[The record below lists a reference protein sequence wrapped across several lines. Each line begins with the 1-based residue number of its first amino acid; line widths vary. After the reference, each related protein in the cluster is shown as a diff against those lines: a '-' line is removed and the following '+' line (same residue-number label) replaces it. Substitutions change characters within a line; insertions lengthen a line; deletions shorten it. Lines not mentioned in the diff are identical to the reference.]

1 MRLNKKV
8 KMGEFYIVRLKDEF
22 YHYGIKGMK
31 LSDIYNKDQI
41 IFLKTLN
48 LDFEDKESSNDDLA
62 TIEEIVGDELYLNGF
77 DSDDKPTEIAII
89 CESILDLL
97 P

>member
-1 MRLNKKV
+1 M
-8 KMGEFYIVRLKDEF
+8 
-22 YHYGIKGMK
+22 
-31 LSDIYNKDQI
+31 
-41 IFLKTLN
+41 N
-48 LDFEDKESSNDDLA
+48 LDFEDKELSNDDLA
-62 TIEEIVGDELYLNGF
+62 TIEEIVGDELCLNGF